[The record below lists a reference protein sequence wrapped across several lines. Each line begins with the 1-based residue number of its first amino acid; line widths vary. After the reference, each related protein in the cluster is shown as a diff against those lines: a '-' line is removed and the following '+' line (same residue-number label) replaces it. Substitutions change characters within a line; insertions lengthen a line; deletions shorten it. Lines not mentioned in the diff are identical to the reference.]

1 MLVYMCMTFESV
13 KLDTLKSVYVFCLC
27 VCVCMCVCVCDI

>member
-13 KLDTLKSVYVFCLC
+13 MLVTLKSVYVFC
-27 VCVCMCVCVCDI
+27 VCVRACVLACLRV